1 MPFRE
6 VWDAVTKSKMLVKIW
21 EDAGKMHKESK
32 KMFKLSFNCLVK
44 CDDKLA
50 CDLSE
55 EDVRINKYEVQIRDE
70 ILGYLAIN
78 RSPNL
83 NASLI
88 LSSIVIDYERIGD
101 YCKNIAQLTLLFPTK
116 LNDDEYMKI
125 INQMKELILG
135 SFDLTYQAFQKDD
148 KNKAKKVIKDHDVL
162 KNLHTT
168 LVQKINEDKKI
179 DVNKAIVYASL
190 ASYLRRI
197 SAHLKNISSGVIN
210 PFPEL
215 GFKKGKYGRYIDI

>member
-1 MPFRE
+1 
-6 VWDAVTKSKMLVKIW
+6 
-21 EDAGKMHKESK
+21 
-32 KMFKLSFNCLVK
+32 MFQLSFNCLIN

-50 CDLSE
+50 CNLSE
-55 EDVRINKYEVQIRDE
+55 EDVRINKYEVQIRNE
-70 ILGYLAIN
+70 ILEYLAIN

-88 LSSIVIDYERIGD
+88 ISSIVIDYERIGD
-101 YCKNIAQLTLLFPTK
+101 YCKNIAQLTLLFPAK

-125 INQMKELILG
+125 INHMKVSILG
-135 SFDLTYQAFQKDD
+135 AFDLTYQAFQKDD
-148 KNKAKKVIKDHDVL
+148 KNKAKKVIKGHEGL
-162 KNLHTT
+162 KNLHSA
-168 LVQKINEDKKI
+168 LVQKINENKKL
-179 DVNKAIVYASL
+179 DANKAIVYASL

-215 GFKKGKYGRYIDI
+215 GFKKGRYGKYFDL

>member
-1 MPFRE
+1 VPFRE
-6 VWDAVTKSKMLVKIW
+6 VWDAISKSKMLIKIW

-32 KMFKLSFNCLVK
+32 KMFQLSFNCLIA

-50 CDLSE
+50 CNLSK
-55 EDVRINKYEVQIRDE
+55 EDIRINKFEVLIRNE
-70 ILGYLAIN
+70 ILEYLAIN

-88 LSSIVIDYERIGD
+88 LSSVVMDYERIGD
-101 YCKNIAQLTLLFPTK
+101 ICKNIAQLTLLFPAK

-125 INQMKELILG
+125 ITHMKESILG
-135 SFDLTYQAFQKDD
+135 AFDLTYQAFQKDD
-148 KNKAKKVIKDHDVL
+148 RNKAKKVIKGHEGL
-162 KNLHTT
+162 KGLHAA
-168 LVQKINEDKKI
+168 LVQKINENKKL
-179 DVNKAIVYASL
+179 DPKKAIVYASL
-190 ASYLRRI
+190 GSYLRRI

-215 GFKKGKYGRYIDI
+215 GFKKGKYLDLKS